1 MDIDA
6 LGTFTMSH
14 AALQYLKKGGQG
26 KSSLEGGV
34 ILNISATLHYSAE
47 WYQIHVSAAKVSLL
61 VSLCVGSLINQM
73 VLSHL
78 WWVAYED
85 SRTM

>member
-1 MDIDA
+1 
-6 LGTFTMSH
+6 
-14 AALQYLKKGGQG
+14 
-26 KSSLEGGV
+26 
-34 ILNISATLHYSAE
+34 
-47 WYQIHVSAAKVSLL
+47 VSLL